1 MRSRSRS
8 LSRYHSR
15 FAPLACLPIALA
27 ALAGCGGSS
36 SSGNGVASKSP
47 TDIVSAAKTAADGA
61 SSVHVTGSI
70 VNAGS
75 TIALDMELL
84 KGTGGHGKLS
94 QNGLSFELVEVGDSV
109 YIKGSPAFYQHFAG
123 GAAAQLLQGKWLK
136 APANTGN
143 FATLG
148 SLTDLR
154 KLLDST
160 LASHG
165 TLAKGATTKVEGQE
179 AIGVKDLSRGG
190 TLYVATSGT
199 SYPLQI
205 TKGGSGGGTVTFN
218 HWNAPVTVTAPT
230 NAVDLSKL
238 ASGH

>member
-1 MRSRSRS
+1 MVRHMRSRS
-8 LSRYHSR
+8 SRLTS
-15 FAPLACLPIALA
+15 LACILIALA

-36 SSGNGVASKSP
+36 SGGNGVASKSP
-47 TDIVSAAKTAADGA
+47 TDIVAAAKSAADSA

-70 VNAGS
+70 VNAGT

-84 KGTGGHGKLS
+84 RGTGGRGRIS

-136 APANTGN
+136 APANTGS

-165 TLAKGATTKVEGQE
+165 TLARGATNKVEGQE
-179 AIGVKDLSRGG
+179 VIGVKDLSRGG
-190 TLYVATSGT
+190 TLYVATTGKP
-199 SYPLQI
+199 YPLQI

-218 HWNAPVTVTAPT
+218 RWDAPVSVAAPA
-230 NAVDLSKL
+230 NAVDLSQL

>member
-1 MRSRSRS
+1 MRSRPI
-8 LSRYHSR
+8 SR
-15 FAPLACLPIALA
+15 FASLACVPLALG
-27 ALAGCGGSS
+27 ALAGCGSSS
-36 SSGNGVASKSP
+36 SSGNGVASKTP
-47 TDIVSAAKTAADGA
+47 TAIVTSAKNAADSA

-70 VNAGS
+70 VNSGT

-84 KGTGGHGKLS
+84 KGTGGRGQLS
-94 QNGLSFELVEVGDSV
+94 QNGLSFELVEVGGSV
-109 YIKGSPAFYQHFAG
+109 YIKGSPAFYRHFAG

-136 APANTGN
+136 APANSGS

-160 LASHG
+160 LANHG
-165 TLAKGATTKVEGQE
+165 TLAKGATKKIEGQE
-179 AIGVKDLSRGG
+179 AVGVKDLSRGG
-190 TLYVATSGT
+190 TLYVATTGK

-218 HWNAPVTVTAPT
+218 HWNAPVTVTAPA